1 MMDGPSVGKEPPP
14 SSKIVIDDEVDGA
27 NEYAIAIAAIAA
39 TFMNVKQTINA
50 ARMPRRDGAWLG
62 TAAVTVAGFDEM
74 RTPRFAL
81 SASAMRVQAVRAL
94 RMRAMRALRA
104 LERLVCFPESRT
116 IPAGASSF
124 TGTAGG
130 MTI

>member
-1 MMDGPSVGKEPPP
+1 MCGEAPPP
-14 SSKIVIDDEVDGA
+14 SSKIVTDEEVEGA
-27 NEYAIAIAAIAA
+27 NVYAIAIAAIAA

-81 SASAMRVQAVRAL
+81 SASAMRDQAR
-94 RMRAMRALRA
+94 RALRA
-104 LERLVCFPESRT
+104 RAMRMPRALER
-116 IPAGASSF
+116 F
-124 TGTAGG
+124 TV
-130 MTI
+130 